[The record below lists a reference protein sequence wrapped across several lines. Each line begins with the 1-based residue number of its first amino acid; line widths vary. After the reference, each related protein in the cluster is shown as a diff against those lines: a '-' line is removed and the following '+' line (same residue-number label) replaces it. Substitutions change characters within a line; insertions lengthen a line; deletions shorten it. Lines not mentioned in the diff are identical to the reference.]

1 MNIDILL
8 KYFPKL
14 TADQQ
19 RQYEALYDLYSDWNA
34 KINVIS
40 RKDIENLYTLEPVA
54 DSPAFHLP
62 SCSPNVVSR

>member
-19 RQYEALYDLYSDWNA
+19 RQYEALYDPYTDWNA
-34 KINVIS
+34 QINVIS
-40 RKDIENLYTLEPVA
+40 RTDIETL
-54 DSPAFHLP
+54 
-62 SCSPNVVSR
+62 